1 MRLAAQNA
9 VEDHSSSGCTLSKF
23 TDAVHLDGVT
33 GTSDGCAAIQRDLN
47 RLENRA
53 KRDLKKHKKGKC
65 EVLHLERNN
74 PMHQYMLGAKWLE
87 RSLAEKDL
95 GMPADIS

>member
-9 VEDHSSSGCTLSKF
+9 AGGHSYSGCTLSKF
-23 TDAVHLDGVT
+23 TDDVELDGVT

-47 RLENRA
+47 RLENWA
-53 KRDLKKHKKGKC
+53 KRDLKKHNKGKC

-74 PMHQYMLGAKWLE
+74 PMNQYMLDAKWLGG
-87 RSLAEKDL
+87 SLAEKDL
-95 GMPADIS
+95 GIPADIS